1 MSEQNNRLFYMKKLY
16 IKPTLELELIEETDI
31 LAGSARVEVE
41 EYDGEKYQYKIPTK
55 PEEGDGTDYGA
66 KQSTFIW
73 DDEF

>member
-1 MSEQNNRLFYMKKLY
+1 MSEQNNRLFHMKKLY

-31 LAGSARVEVE
+31 LAGSASVEVE
-41 EYDGEKYQYKIPTK
+41 EYDGEKYQYNIPTK
-55 PEEGDGTDYGA
+55 PEEGNGTDFA

>member
-31 LAGSARVEVE
+31 LAGSPSVEVKD
-41 EYDGEKYQYKIPTK
+41 YDDTKHQYEIPTK
-55 PEEGDGTDYGA
+55 PEEGDGTDFA

>member
-31 LAGSARVEVE
+31 LAGSPSVEVKD
-41 EYDGEKYQYKIPTK
+41 YDDTKHQYEIPTK
-55 PEEGDGTDYGA
+55 PEEGDGTDFA
-66 KQSTFIW
+66 KQSTFFW

>member
-1 MSEQNNRLFYMKKLY
+1 MKKLY

-31 LAGSARVEVE
+31 LAGSASVEVE
-41 EYDGEKYQYKIPTK
+41 EYDGEKYQYNIPTK
-55 PEEGDGTDYGA
+55 PEEGNGTDFA